1 MIEAELQKGD
11 VYIWRKDDPD
21 HRSTLR
27 VTQITR
33 NMVRAVGL
41 EPSAY
46 QRRLGMIERRSFW
59 NPKCIFLDEC
69 TAQGEHV
76 GRSSDAPDA
85 AKGEG
90 NADAG

>member
-1 MIEAELQKGD
+1 MTEAELKKGG

-33 NMVRAVGL
+33 NMVRAVGI

-46 QRRLGMIERRSFW
+46 QRRLGMDEPRSFW
-59 NPKCIFLDEC
+59 NPKSFILDEC
-69 TAQGEHV
+69 TPAD
-76 GRSSDAPDA
+76 RA
-85 AKGEG
+85 AVSEPAETGEG
-90 NADAG
+90 R